1 MGKEKIEYLMQ
12 GHALRERYLQ
22 GDTQILMTMICMV
35 LQQDHRRFLAFPLT
49 LKSAMMKMNKARRLE
64 RLLVQQSKI
73 ILLSIVGIDCIALSE
88 ITELLLNKVA
98 PEG

>member
-1 MGKEKIEYLMQ
+1 
-12 GHALRERYLQ
+12 
-22 GDTQILMTMICMV
+22 
-35 LQQDHRRFLAFPLT
+35 
-49 LKSAMMKMNKARRLE
+49 MMKMNKARRLE

-98 PEG
+98 WGGGGINGYSLIRCQAKKLINLES

>member
-1 MGKEKIEYLMQ
+1 
-12 GHALRERYLQ
+12 
-22 GDTQILMTMICMV
+22 
-35 LQQDHRRFLAFPLT
+35 
-49 LKSAMMKMNKARRLE
+49 MMKMNKARRLE

-98 PEG
+98 WGGGGGINGYSLIRCQAKKLINLES

>member
-1 MGKEKIEYLMQ
+1 
-12 GHALRERYLQ
+12 
-22 GDTQILMTMICMV
+22 
-35 LQQDHRRFLAFPLT
+35 
-49 LKSAMMKMNKARRLE
+49 MMKMNKARRLE

-98 PEG
+98 WGGGGELMAIASSGVKQRN